1 MRKPLLPLF
10 IRAQAE
16 LTASVSR
23 VVDIIEAMGLECYPP
38 QYSWYG
44 GRGADSY
51 FLQVL
56 KRDGVWDAWTY
67 IAGTED
73 RPHSEWVQYQ
83 NLPAELQ
90 VMAAVEL
97 GKIVQEVQ
105 QQTRE
110 IIDQMR
116 SHTLSL
122 ETAADM
128 LRNPTS
134 PEPPA
139 SLEELL

>member
-1 MRKPLLPLF
+1 
-10 IRAQAE
+10 
-16 LTASVSR
+16 
-23 VVDIIEAMGLECYPP
+23 VV
-38 QYSWYG
+38 
-44 GRGADSY
+44 
-51 FLQVL
+51 
-56 KRDGVWDAWTY
+56 GVWDAWTY